1 MSKDKNINIGEK
13 DNVFIVEDDKYTR
26 IIIEKL
32 LLKNN
37 YNVKSATNGKDALD
51 IIDKFSPKVIIADW
65 NMPII
70 NGFEL
75 CKLIKKDEKY
85 KTIYFILFTANI
97 LLEDRVKGLDAGADD
112 FITKPIENA
121 ELLARVRTGIRV
133 VDIQNELKRIEHDKA
148 VVEMAC
154 TLGHKIN
161 NPLNSLTFS
170 IKNLKDKL
178 GDKEQEDL
186 NDDLS
191 IISLSIKNIEELIS
205 ELIKLEKPQLIDY
218 SSDSKMI
225 KLD

>member
-75 CKLIKKDEKY
+75 CRLIKKDEKY
-85 KTIYFILFTANI
+85 KTI
-97 LLEDRVKGLDAGADD
+97 
-112 FITKPIENA
+112 
-121 ELLARVRTGIRV
+121 
-133 VDIQNELKRIEHDKA
+133 
-148 VVEMAC
+148 
-154 TLGHKIN
+154 
-161 NPLNSLTFS
+161 
-170 IKNLKDKL
+170 
-178 GDKEQEDL
+178 
-186 NDDLS
+186 
-191 IISLSIKNIEELIS
+191 
-205 ELIKLEKPQLIDY
+205 
-218 SSDSKMI
+218 
-225 KLD
+225 